1 MSPEQIKTKVP
12 SYKIVEE
19 KIKQIDRTIMIF
31 RIFFIPVESIYRF
44 QLMKRDRMCTV
55 ELHKTLLDTLKNG
68 DTTAEEELAEI
79 LLISI
84 DNDEFW
90 TDIQ

>member
-19 KIKQIDRTIMIF
+19 KIKQIDRTIMVF

-44 QLMKRDRMCTV
+44 QLMKKDRMCTV
-55 ELHKTLLDTLKNG
+55 EIHKTLLDTLKNG
-68 DTTAEEELAEI
+68 DTTAKEELAEI